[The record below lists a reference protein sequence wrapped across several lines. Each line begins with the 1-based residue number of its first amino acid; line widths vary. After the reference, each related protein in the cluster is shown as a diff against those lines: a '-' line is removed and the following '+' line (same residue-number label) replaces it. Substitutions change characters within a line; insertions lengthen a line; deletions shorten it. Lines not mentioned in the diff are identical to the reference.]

1 MNPQNQTEVAAIEFD
16 AIEFTETPTDIVVE
30 AVREYEASQPDL
42 KTEDGFSADSAWS
55 FLAHQVV
62 GHEVGQ

>member
-1 MNPQNQTEVAAIEFD
+1 MKPQAETEVKAIEFD
-16 AIEFTETPTDIVVE
+16 DIEFTETPTTVVVE
-30 AVREYEASQPDL
+30 AVREYEESQAKLKAENAS
-42 KTEDGFSADSAWS
+42 SADTTWS

>member
-1 MNPQNQTEVAAIEFD
+1 MNRATAPQVEAIEFE
-16 AIEFTETPTDIVVE
+16 AVEFIETPTDIVVE
-30 AVREYEASQPDL
+30 AIREYENSRPEL
-42 KTEDGFSADSAWS
+42 KTEDAFSADSEWS

>member
-1 MNPQNQTEVAAIEFD
+1 MTPQTEVRVQTIEFD

-30 AVREYEASQPDL
+30 AIRDYEESKPDF
-42 KTEDGFSADSAWS
+42 KTEDEFSADSAWS